1 MEAIGVF
8 LKIWQGYDL
17 TVNLLSSIGAVYVSI
32 IVSVFA
38 ALILLKSGGS
48 ENRFVTKTFALLK
61 KILRFFPF
69 ILLGVFFLFIFPGS
83 EFVEY
88 LFLIVYSF
96 VFLVIK
102 ILSPGLVKEEYITAA
117 KSLGKSKKEI
127 IRSVIVKALQPALL
141 KSVLKLHINL
151 WTMLIALEFFKEGL
165 GIGSVFSLMVETDDL
180 PGFLFL
186 TFFLIVIIGFGS
198 FIISL
203 IQKKFYFWE

>member
-1 MEAIGVF
+1 MESVGVF
-8 LKIWQGYDL
+8 QKIWQGYDL

-32 IVSVFA
+32 IVSLFA
-38 ALILLKSGGS
+38 VLLLLKAGGS
-48 ENRFVTKTFALLK
+48 ENGFVIKTVAQLK

-88 LFLIVYSF
+88 IFLIVYSF

-102 ILSPGLVKEEYITAA
+102 ILSPGLVKEEYIISA

-127 IRSVIVKALQPALL
+127 TRSVIVKALQPALL

-151 WTMLIALEFFKEGL
+151 WTMLIAIEFFKEGL
-165 GIGSVFSLMVETDDL
+165 GIGSVFSLMVEDNDL

-186 TFFLIVIIGFGS
+186 TFFLVIIIGFGS
-198 FIISL
+198 FVINL